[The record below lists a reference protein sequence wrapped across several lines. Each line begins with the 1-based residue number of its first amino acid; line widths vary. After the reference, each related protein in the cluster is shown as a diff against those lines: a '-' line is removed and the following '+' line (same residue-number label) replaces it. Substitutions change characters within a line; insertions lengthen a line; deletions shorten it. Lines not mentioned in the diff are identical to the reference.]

1 MAGPLNSLTP
11 TVVPRR
17 LLNGFAE
24 SEHMIQ
30 RQCMRPLGI
39 HLNHPLPSAGGPSS
53 CPFLADV

>member
-24 SEHMIQ
+24 SKHVK
-30 RQCMRPLGI
+30 G
-39 HLNHPLPSAGGPSS
+39 S
-53 CPFLADV
+53 V